1 MRRQNLRIYNVWRKK
16 NNVFFRLFISH
27 FFDKPLFYPAAPFPP
42 PRFNNVCCVWGHCIS
57 FYLPCSKTKK
67 SRCRIFLTRH
77 FHENSGKKIS
87 KFGKKILNVVIFI
100 FQCFW
105 PANFR
110 FHKPVPPHPLFE
122 RKPPISTILVKWTN
136 RFSWLL
142 F

>member
-42 PRFNNVCCVWGHCIS
+42 PDLTMFAVYEGIVS
-57 FYLPCSKTKK
+57 PSTYPVQKLKK

-100 FQCFW
+100 FQCF
-105 PANFR
+105 
-110 FHKPVPPHPLFE
+110 
-122 RKPPISTILVKWTN
+122 
-136 RFSWLL
+136 
-142 F
+142 